1 MVAISAPSNGYVPL
15 LNTATKATAKQ
26 GQAPSSG
33 ANGTG
38 GAGDQVTLSPQ
49 ANVFLKDAKG
59 ASLALAGPSIAFN
72 IPDLKAMDTIIAYH
86 NDMRDHMRKTM
97 DFARESFGLGK
108 IEDGGGLALTGDIG
122 DVVKKAAAKA
132 GIVEPEKPAEVKAW
146 EEARN
151 ANSSSGT
158 EAKPSA
164 GVQGTSLI
172 TMYLPED
179 KGGGQVEL
187 WFDNKGLDKLANL
200 SPDDVKKNLLDLMK
214 GGNKESGVNAAIDN
228 GVLGQ
233 FMNENS
239 AWHPEWKQPKARLA
253 YVDPNA
259 PAGSS
264 PLFMIQSKSRPD
276 YVTEHA
282 DELVDT
288 VMKMLK
294 AAKG

>member
-15 LNTATKATAKQ
+15 LNTATKTTAKQ
-26 GQAPSSG
+26 GQPPSS
-33 ANGTG
+33 AASGTG

-49 ANVFLKDAKG
+49 ANVFLKNLKG
-59 ASLALAGPSIAFN
+59 PSETLAGPSITFN
-72 IPDLKAMDTIIAYH
+72 IPDQKAMDKIMAYH

-97 DFARESFGLGK
+97 HFARKSFGLGEV
-108 IEDGGGLALTGDIG
+108 EDGGGLALTGKIG
-122 DVVKKAAAKA
+122 DVIKKAAAAA
-132 GIVEPEKPAEVKAW
+132 GIVEPEKPDEVKAW

-151 ANSSSGT
+151 ADNPS
-158 EAKPSA
+158 EAEAEPSA

-187 WFDNKGLDKLANL
+187 WFDNKALDKLASL
-200 SPDDVKKNLLDLMK
+200 SPDDVKKNLLDLMT
-214 GGNKESGVNAAIDN
+214 GGNKESGANATIDN
-228 GVLGQ
+228 GVFGQ
-233 FMNENS
+233 FMNENA

-253 YVDPNA
+253 YVDLDA
-259 PAGSS
+259 PEGSS

-276 YVTEHA
+276 YVAEHA